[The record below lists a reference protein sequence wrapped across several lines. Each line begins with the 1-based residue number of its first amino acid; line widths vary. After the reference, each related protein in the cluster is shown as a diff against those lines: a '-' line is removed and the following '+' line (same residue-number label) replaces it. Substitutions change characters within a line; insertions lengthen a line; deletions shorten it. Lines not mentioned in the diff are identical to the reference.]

1 MRNYEIRFIQLL
13 PPGFDV
19 VVRFVFAVSCDN
31 LHFSAFDFNKNN
43 IAAANG
49 GNTLRFIFQIEFDF
63 GVIHSRD
70 CLFKAF
76 VKSLA
81 VYGLCQKIAPRPNPL
96 PRPNND
102 CRRLCKSKLCR
113 DFSLKAACRG

>member
-81 VYGLCQKIAPRPNPL
+81 VYGLVKNRATPKSIAS
-96 PRPNND
+96 
-102 CRRLCKSKLCR
+102 SK
-113 DFSLKAACRG
+113 

>member
-63 GVIHSRD
+63 GVVHSRD

-81 VYGLCQKIAPRPNPL
+81 VYGFVK
-96 PRPNND
+96 
-102 CRRLCKSKLCR
+102 KSRHAQIHCLVQIMIVGGYVNQNYIGI
-113 DFSLKAACRG
+113 FL